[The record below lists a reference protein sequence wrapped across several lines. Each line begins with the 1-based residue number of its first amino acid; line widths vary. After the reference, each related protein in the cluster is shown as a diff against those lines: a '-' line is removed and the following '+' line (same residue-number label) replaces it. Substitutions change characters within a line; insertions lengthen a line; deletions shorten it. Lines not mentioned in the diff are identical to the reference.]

1 MNLLRSRS
9 TRSFALAG
17 LLLCGGV
24 ACNSTSATSYALG
37 DVVAVVTDAN
47 GAPVAQVQV
56 NLMLTDKATL
66 WRTAVTGSDGKA
78 QFGSGEGGVLV
89 QDYLVF
95 FPSQV
100 QWKLADGETNY
111 KPAKA
116 TQSQTV
122 TVQFKVQKV
131 VITPG

>member
-1 MNLLRSRS
+1 MNLLRLRL
-9 TRSFALAG
+9 TRNLALSGA
-17 LLLCGGV
+17 LLLGGV
-24 ACNSTSATSYALG
+24 ACNSTSAPSYPLG
-37 DVVAVVTDAN
+37 DVIAVVTDAN
-47 GAPVAQVQV
+47 GVPVNQVQV
-56 NLMLTDKATL
+56 DLMLTDKATL

-78 QFGSGEGGVLV
+78 QFGTGEGGVLV

-116 TQSQTV
+116 VENQTV
-122 TVQFKVQKV
+122 TVQFKLQKV
-131 VITPG
+131 VINPG